1 MASLYLHIPFCEKKC
16 LYCDFYSIESLSPME
31 EFLAGLAVEMQLYG
45 ARGEGTRFDTVFFG
59 GGTPSLLTPGQL
71 DSILSCLRSAYTIA
85 TDAEITLE
93 TNPGTVTP
101 EKLVAFR
108 SLGVN
113 RLSIGIQSFRDD
125 ELLFLSRIHDSAQ
138 AIEAVRMARGA
149 GFDNISID
157 LIYSLPGQ
165 TPDRWLYTLEQGL
178 ALEPQHISAYS
189 LIVED
194 NTPLARMVRARQVSP
209 NPVEAEAALFEQTM
223 RVLEE
228 NGFDHY
234 EVSNYAKPGF
244 RSRHNYSYWSHAN
257 YLGFGPSAHS
267 FWRSDDGRS
276 GERWANVANVSTYS
290 RRLRD
295 RERPL
300 GFDEKVGVKEL
311 VNERIFLGLRSDG
324 VDLRRLEADF
334 AIRLGAGQGETVA
347 LLVQENLAVLDGNL
361 LRLTP
366 RGFVLCDEIA
376 ARLMA

>member
-1 MASLYLHIPFCEKKC
+1 MTRCSLAAAPRR
-16 LYCDFYSIESLSPME
+16 SLPP
-31 EFLAGLAVEMQLYG
+31 G
-45 ARGEGTRFDTVFFG
+45 
-59 GGTPSLLTPGQL
+59 SLTQ
-71 DSILSCLRSAYTIA
+71 ILSCLRSAYTIA